1 MIFGIPGP
9 CRSYRIQR
17 NPEGGAYV
25 FFGGFDE
32 YLAEMVVFNNSFG
45 QCEAQPPTA
54 LAGGKS
60 RLENHWNS
68 QPGNAFSRVG
78 DVYEYLAFA
87 APQDL
92 YRDGPGIAH
101 GVDGIFAKVF
111 DHPFE
116 ERHVYPRRDV
126 V

>member
-60 RLENHWNS
+60 RLENHCNS
-68 QPGNAFSRVG
+68 HTINAFAPFFVIYDS
-78 DVYEYLAFA
+78 LASA
-87 APQDL
+87 APQDVD
-92 YRDGPGIAH
+92 RHGPCIAN
-101 GVDGIFAKVF
+101 GVQGFLANVVV
-111 DHPFE
+111 PSGE
-116 ERHVYPRRDV
+116 EWHV
-126 V
+126 